1 MTRSSFYLLILT
13 ASLLASAC
21 SKTIDGTESGP
32 GGSSTAET
40 GGSSE
45 TNSSSSTIT
54 VAQTS
59 TVTSTVTQVTTETT
73 TVTEHHTSTETTAT
87 TSYQTITATSTTTQ
101 TLWQTN
107 TSTQTVA
114 VTVTQT
120 VTSTNTS
127 VSLAQGNYQSDRCY
141 LDGPASD
148 QAGQRVY
155 ALATLKFTNGNGQK
169 RITYYSDS
177 TCSQDR
183 SQDNISFTYSYAGSL
198 GGLVVFRIDQEL
210 EKKPGGPV
218 QRYWL
223 VALESNGDLR
233 FALDATY
240 NQGPFLS
247 EPTEAELSQAATG
260 ISEQGV
266 WFRLRN

>member
-87 TSYQTITATSTTTQ
+87 TSYQTITATQ